1 MLARREAN
9 WYAVLSEKARPI
21 LAMRKPVVFKA
32 LFILLLG
39 FLPFINSLSN
49 PRLAGLHVPDRLQL
63 FAVGFCVGTAFG
75 LLMSD
80 WKLSGRIKS

>member
-1 MLARREAN
+1 VQCHPRSRLLLAERTGTLRG
-9 WYAVLSEKARPI
+9 
-21 LAMRKPVVFKA
+21 MRKPLVFRA

-39 FLPFINSLSN
+39 FPPFINSLSN

-75 LLMSD
+75 ILACA
-80 WKLSGRIKS
+80 WKFGTKKV